1 MMSGGDRL
9 SPFFNCHQNFDTTRQ
24 DLMQCLSW
32 PISPLLFAFSEYK
45 RRIFTGWVSVLET
58 RHLSRWNK
66 LSFLLLSLAALCKF
80 FFFHTF
86 LRLIW
91 MFQAVWGGGKEAQIV
106 FCQHERHHLHPADC
120 LRLLWDL
127 GCRDTHLQ
135 RSEEEESH
143 LLGRDGTRRSSS
155 AVLLQEG
162 SWRRISATRRGEL
175 EG

>member
-66 LSFLLLSLAALCKF
+66 SSFLLLSLAALCKF

-120 LRLLWDL
+120 FCLLCDL
-127 GCRDTHLQ
+127 GCTNCSLRT
-135 RSEEEESH
+135 EKEESH
-143 LLGRDGTRRSSS
+143 LLWRDGTWRSSS
-155 AVLLQEG
+155 AIHLQEG
-162 SWRRISATRRGEL
+162 SWSRICATRWGEL

>member
-66 LSFLLLSLAALCKF
+66 SSFLLLSLAALCKF

-120 LRLLWDL
+120 FCLLCDL
-127 GCRDTHLQ
+127 GCTNCSLRT
-135 RSEEEESH
+135 EKEESH
-143 LLGRDGTRRSSS
+143 LLWRDGTRRSSS
-155 AVLLQEG
+155 AVHLQEG
-162 SWRRISATRRGEL
+162 SWRRICATRWGKL